1 MFVSLKAVGKFV
13 WNMAAA
19 EPDSAKEEKL
29 RALYLSNGEWNNVLQ
44 FLQILDVCFFLF
56 NSSLATTC

>member
-1 MFVSLKAVGKFV
+1 
-13 WNMAAA
+13 MAAA

-29 RALYLSNGEWNNVLQ
+29 HALYLPNGEWNNMLQ
-44 FLQILDVCFFLF
+44 FLPILDVCFFLF